1 MVVVRLAWRD
11 LPWKACLFL
20 ITSSYLYHVKRFL
33 LKRVVFLIFEDVI
46 TVSHARMLSI
56 SQITTTFILLR
67 VLPTSCFSGWYDI
80 EEVRNTLYE
89 PDISSVLSGINPTFN
104 LSILSPDNKD
114 SILEKIYEEMPT
126 RDNKSYIFIKSK
138 TGQIFACRLPLV
150 KPQEK
155 PRETSYNPKYLA
167 ELVSASF
174 YVKNCITKD
183 LGWWKYK
190 LCRGIDVKQ
199 FHGAKNE
206 AAQITNSLGIFLG
219 KYAVPQ
225 YQVSLFSLQ

>member
-1 MVVVRLAWRD
+1 MA
-11 LPWKACLFL
+11 
-20 ITSSYLYHVKRFL
+20 T
-33 LKRVVFLIFEDVI
+33 
-46 TVSHARMLSI
+46 
-56 SQITTTFILLR
+56 ILLLISFSFLN
-67 VLPTSCFSGWYDI
+67 VLPANCFSGWYDI

-89 PDISSVLSGINPTFN
+89 PDISSVLAGINPTFN
-104 LSILSPDNKD
+104 LSSLSVDNKE
-114 SILEKIYEEMPT
+114 SVLEQIYEEMPT
-126 RDNKSYIFIKSK
+126 KDDKSYIFIKSK
-138 TGQIFACRLPLV
+138 TGQIFACKLPV
-150 KPQEK
+150 PKPKEKPQEI
-155 PRETSYNPKYLA
+155 SYNPKYLA

-219 KYAVPQ
+219 KYAMPQ
-225 YQVSLFSLQ
+225 YQTSTTDRLMYLEEQYEGGTLCDLPDKKSARKTAVRVSFCLFGCLWRSCIFPRGLL